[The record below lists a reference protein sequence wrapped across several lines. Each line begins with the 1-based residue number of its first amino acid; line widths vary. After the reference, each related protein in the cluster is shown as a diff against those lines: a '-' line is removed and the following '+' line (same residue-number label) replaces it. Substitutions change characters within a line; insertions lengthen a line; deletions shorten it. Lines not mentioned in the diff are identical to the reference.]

1 MQVTLTEKQQKFA
14 DKISSFTGVPI
25 TQEFIEAA
33 IVEQQAKAVAGKQK
47 ARGVKTKLK
56 GLFSH
61 HE

>member
-25 TQEFIEAA
+25 TQEFIEAVAVQQQEKAA
-33 IVEQQAKAVAGKQK
+33 ISKQK

-56 GLFSH
+56 GLFGH

>member
-33 IVEQQAKAVAGKQK
+33 VMEQQAKAANGKQK
-47 ARGVKTKLK
+47 AQGAKTKLK